1 MAHPVEQ
8 ERAEHLD
15 RGMSLWGAV
24 STNLLNMVGVGPFL
38 TIPLALAAMG
48 GPQAMLGW
56 LLGAV
61 LALCDGMV
69 WAELGSR
76 MPNSGGS
83 YHYLLEAYGR
93 NGAGRLFAFL
103 FLWQALLIGPISIAS
118 GAVGFAEYSAVF
130 HPLTAVQMKLIAAVL
145 CLVNLA
151 VLYRSI
157 QSIST
162 LSIVVMIAVL
172 ATCVWIIFTGVAHF
186 HSSLAFDLPP
196 HAFQMSHS
204 FWIGLGSS
212 VLIATY
218 DYGGYNNVCL
228 IGGEI
233 KEPRRNVPRAV
244 LLSIVIVACL
254 YLAMNLAVLGVLPW
268 REAQHS
274 KAVVADFMRAAQGPL
289 AAKVITILILVAS
302 WGSTFAILLGYSRV
316 PYAAAADGRF
326 PKIFARIHSTGHFPT
341 VSLLYMG
348 LASVA
353 MCIFS
358 LADLISALIII
369 QTLLQ
374 TIGQCIAVM
383 LLRRRSTFVKGVFQM
398 PLYPLPALAAL
409 VGWIFI
415 IATGEIKHIAA
426 GLVLAVAGI
435 GCYLIIAVRQR
446 EWPFRQ
452 A

>member
-8 ERAEHLD
+8 AEHLE
-15 RGMSLWGAV
+15 RGMSLWGAI

-76 MPNSGGS
+76 MPDSGGS

-118 GAVGFAEYSAVF
+118 GAVGFAEYSTVF
-130 HPLTAVQMKLIAAVL
+130 HPLTAVQMKLIAAAL
-145 CLVNLA
+145 CLINLG

-157 QSIST
+157 HSISK
-162 LSIVVMIAVL
+162 LSIVVTIAVM
-172 ATCVWIIFTGVAHF
+172 ATCGWIVLTGAIHF
-186 HSSLAFDLPP
+186 HPSLAFDLPP
-196 HAFQMSHS
+196 HAFQLTHG
-204 FWIGLGSS
+204 FWMGLGSS

-218 DYGGYNNVCL
+218 DYGGYSNVCL

-233 KEPRRNVPRAV
+233 KNPRRNVPRAV
-244 LLSIVIVACL
+244 LISIVIVACL
-254 YLAMNLAVLGVLPW
+254 YLAMNLSILGVLPW

-274 KAVVADFMRAAQGPL
+274 KAVVADFMKAAQGSL
-289 AAKVITILILVAS
+289 AARIVTMLILVAS
-302 WGSTFAILLGYSRV
+302 WGSTFAILLGYSRI
-316 PYAAAADGRF
+316 PYAAAVDGRF
-326 PKIFARIHSTGHFPT
+326 PKVFARVHPTGHFPT

-348 LASVA
+348 IASAA

-358 LADLISALIII
+358 LADLIAALIII

-383 LLRRRSTFVKGVFQM
+383 LLRHRTTRIKEAFQM
-398 PLYPLPALAAL
+398 PLYPLPALVAL

-415 IATGEIKHIAA
+415 IATGETKHIAT
-426 GLVLAVAGI
+426 GLVLAAAGVS
-435 GCYLIIAVRQR
+435 CYLIIAARQK

>member
-1 MAHPVEQ
+1 MANVASQ
-8 ERAEHLD
+8 AEHLD
-15 RGMSLWGAV
+15 RGMGLWGAI

-56 LLGAV
+56 ILGAV

-76 MPNSGGS
+76 MPDSGGS

-93 NGAGRLFAFL
+93 NGPGRFFAFL

-118 GAVGFAEYSAVF
+118 GAVGFAEYSGVF
-130 HPLTAVQMKLIAAVL
+130 HAFTPLQMKAIAVSL

-157 QSIST
+157 RSIST
-162 LSIVVMIAVL
+162 LSIIVMIAVV
-172 ATCVWIIFTGVAHF
+172 ATCGWIIFTGATHF
-186 HSSLAFDLPP
+186 HPSLAFDLPP
-196 HAFQMSHS
+196 HAFQLSHG
-204 FWIGLGSS
+204 FWMGLGSA

-218 DYGGYNNVCL
+218 DYGGYNTVCL

-233 KEPRRNVPRAV
+233 KSPQRNVPRAV

-254 YLAMNLAVLGVLPW
+254 YLAMNLAVIGELPW

-274 KAVVADFMRAAQGPL
+274 RAVIADFMRAALGPL
-289 AAKVITILILVAS
+289 AARTITILILIAS
-302 WGSTFAILLGYSRV
+302 WGSTFAILLGYSRI
-316 PYAAAADGRF
+316 PYAAAVDGRF
-326 PKIFARIHSTGHFPT
+326 PALFARVHPTGHFPT

-348 LASVA
+348 LASA
-353 MCIFS
+353 LMCVFS
-358 LADLISALIII
+358 LADLIAAMIII

-374 TIGQCIAVM
+374 TIGQCIAVI
-383 LLRRRSTFVKGVFQM
+383 LLRRRQAPEPGTFRM
-398 PLYPLPALAAL
+398 PLFPLPALVAL
-409 VGWIFI
+409 VGWFFI
-415 IATGEIKHIAA
+415 LATSETKHIVIGLLLAAA
-426 GLVLAVAGI
+426 GGC
-435 GCYLIIAVRQR
+435 CYLINASRQR

>member
-1 MAHPVEQ
+1 MAKLAVQAEQ
-8 ERAEHLD
+8 LD
-15 RGMSLWGAV
+15 RGMGLWGAI

-56 LLGAV
+56 ILGAG

-76 MPNSGGS
+76 MPDSGGS

-118 GAVGFAEYSAVF
+118 GAVGFAEYAGVF
-130 HPLTAVQMKLIAAVL
+130 HPFGAMQMKAIAVAL
-145 CLVNLA
+145 CLANLA

-157 QSIST
+157 HSIGT
-162 LSIVVMIAVL
+162 LSIIVMVAVV
-172 ATCVWIIFTGVAHF
+172 ATCGWIIVTGAMHF
-186 HSSLAFDLPP
+186 HPSLAFDLPP
-196 HAFQMSHS
+196 HAFRLSHS
-204 FWIGLGSS
+204 FWMGLGSAI
-212 VLIATY
+212 LIATY

-233 KEPRRNVPRAV
+233 KNPRRNVPRAV

-254 YLAMNLAVLGVLPW
+254 YLAMNLAVLGQLPW

-274 KAVVADFMRAAQGPL
+274 KAIVADFMRSALGPM
-289 AAKVITILILVAS
+289 AAKAITLLILVAS
-302 WGSTFAILLGYSRV
+302 WGSTYAILLGYSRI

-326 PKIFARIHSTGHFPT
+326 PSIFARVHPTKHFPT

-348 LASVA
+348 IASAA

-374 TIGQCIAVM
+374 TIGQCVAVI
-383 LLRRRSTFVKGVFQM
+383 LLRRKSAPMAGAFRM
-398 PLYPLPALAAL
+398 PLFPLPALAAL
-409 VGWIFI
+409 VGWVFI
-415 IATGEIKHIAA
+415 IATSQTSHMVAGFALAAA
-426 GLVLAVAGI
+426 GV
-435 GCYLIIAVRQR
+435 GCYLITAVKQR

>member
-1 MAHPVEQ
+1 MANEAVQ
-8 ERAEHLD
+8 AEHLD
-15 RGMSLWGAV
+15 RGMGLWGAI

-56 LLGAV
+56 ILGAC

-76 MPNSGGS
+76 MPDSGGP
-83 YHYLLEAYGR
+83 YHYLLEAYGA
-93 NGAGRLFAFL
+93 NGAGRLFSFL

-118 GAVGFAEYSAVF
+118 GAVGFAEYSSVF
-130 HPLTAVQMKLIAAVL
+130 HPFTAIQLKLIAVAL
-145 CLVNLA
+145 CLINLG

-162 LSIVVMIAVL
+162 LSIIVMIAVL
-172 ATCVWIIFTGVAHF
+172 ATCGWIIFTGAVHF
-186 HSSLAFDLPP
+186 HPAMAFDMPP
-196 HAFQMSHS
+196 HVFQLSPS
-204 FWIGLGSS
+204 FWLGLGSA

-233 KEPRRNVPRAV
+233 KDARQNVPRAV

-254 YLAMNLAVLGVLPW
+254 YIAMNMAILGTLPW

-274 KAVVADFMRAAQGPL
+274 KAVIADFMQAAIGPF
-289 AAKVITILILVAS
+289 AAKAVSLLILIAS
-302 WGSTFAILLGYSRV
+302 WGSAFAILLGYSRI
-316 PYAAAADGRF
+316 PYAAAVDGRF
-326 PKIFARIHSTGHFPT
+326 PKIFARLHPTEHFPT
-341 VSLLYMG
+341 ISLIYMG
-348 LASVA
+348 ITSAA
-353 MCIFS
+353 MCVFS
-358 LADLISALIII
+358 LADLISLIII

-374 TIGQCIAVM
+374 TIGQCVAVI
-383 LLRRRSTFVKGVFQM
+383 LLRRRSVPGPGVFRM
-398 PLYPLPALAAL
+398 PLFPLPALMAL
-409 VGWIFI
+409 GGWIFI
-415 IATGEIKHIAA
+415 IATSEARHIAV
-426 GLVLAVAGI
+426 GLVLAAAGV
-435 GCYLIIAVRQR
+435 GCYLITAVKQR

>member
-1 MAHPVEQ
+1 MANQVAQP
-8 ERAEHLD
+8 EHLD
-15 RGMSLWGAV
+15 RGMGLWGAI

-56 LLGAV
+56 ILGAL

-76 MPNSGGS
+76 MPDSGGS

-93 NGAGRLFAFL
+93 NGPGRLVAFL

-118 GAVGFAEYSAVF
+118 GAVGFAEYSGVF
-130 HPLTAVQMKLIAAVL
+130 HPLTPVHMKVIAVAL
-145 CLVNLA
+145 CLINLA

-157 QSIST
+157 KSIST
-162 LSIVVMIAVL
+162 LSIIVMIVVV
-172 ATCVWIIFTGVAHF
+172 ATCGWIIFTGATHF
-186 HSSLAFDLPP
+186 HPSIAFDLPP
-196 HAFQMSHS
+196 HAFQLSHS
-204 FWIGLGSS
+204 FWLGLGSA

-233 KEPRRNVPRAV
+233 KDARRNVPRAV
-244 LLSIVIVACL
+244 LLSIVIVAGL
-254 YLAMNLAVLGVLPW
+254 YLAMNLAILGALPW

-274 KAVVADFMRAAQGPL
+274 RAIVADFMQAALGPA
-289 AAKVITILILVAS
+289 AAKVITLLILLAS
-302 WGSTFAILLGYSRV
+302 WGSTYAILLGYSRI

-326 PKIFARIHSTGHFPT
+326 PQIFARIHPTGHFPT

-348 LASVA
+348 LASAA
-353 MCIFS
+353 MCLFS

-374 TIGQCIAVM
+374 TIGQCIAVI
-383 LLRRRSTFVKGVFQM
+383 LLRRRSAPVAGEFRM
-398 PLYPLPALAAL
+398 PLFPLPAIAAL
-409 VGWIFI
+409 FGWIFI
-415 IATGEIKHIAA
+415 IVTSETRHIAVGLLLAAA
-426 GLVLAVAGI
+426 GV
-435 GCYLIIAVRQR
+435 GCYLITAVKQR

>member
-1 MAHPVEQ
+1 MANQ
-8 ERAEHLD
+8 TLQAEHLERD
-15 RGMSLWGAV
+15 MGLWGAI

-56 LLGAV
+56 ILGAG

-76 MPNSGGS
+76 MPDSGGS

-93 NGAGRLFAFL
+93 NGVGRLFAFL

-118 GAVGFAEYSAVF
+118 GAVGFAEYAGVF
-130 HPLTAVQMKLIAAVL
+130 HPFTAVQMKAIAMSL
-145 CLVNLA
+145 CLINLS

-157 QSIST
+157 HSIST
-162 LSIVVMIAVL
+162 LSIIVMVAVV
-172 ATCVWIIFTGVAHF
+172 ATCGWIILTGATHF
-186 HSSLAFDLPP
+186 HPSLAFDLPP
-196 HAFQMSHS
+196 HAFQLSHS
-204 FWIGLGSS
+204 FWLGLGSA

-218 DYGGYNNVCL
+218 DYGGYSNVCL

-233 KEPRRNVPRAV
+233 KNPRRNVPRAV
-244 LLSIVIVACL
+244 LLSIVIVASL
-254 YLAMNLAVLGVLPW
+254 YLAMNLAIIGELPW

-274 KAVVADFMRAAQGPL
+274 KAVVADFMRAALGPL
-289 AAKVITILILVAS
+289 AAKVITLLILVAS
-302 WGSTFAILLGYSRV
+302 WGSTYAILLGYSRI
-316 PYAAAADGRF
+316 PYAAAADGHF
-326 PKIFARIHSTGHFPT
+326 PKIFARVHPTKHFPT

-348 LASVA
+348 IVSAA
-353 MCIFS
+353 MCFFS
-358 LADLISALIII
+358 LGDLISALIII

-374 TIGQCIAVM
+374 TIGQCVAVL
-383 LLRRRSTFVKGVFQM
+383 LLRRRTTPEAGTYRM
-398 PLYPLPALAAL
+398 PLFPLPALAAL

-415 IATGEIKHIAA
+415 IATSQTSHMVAGFVLAAA
-426 GLVLAVAGI
+426 GV
-435 GCYLIIAVRQR
+435 GCYLITAVKQR